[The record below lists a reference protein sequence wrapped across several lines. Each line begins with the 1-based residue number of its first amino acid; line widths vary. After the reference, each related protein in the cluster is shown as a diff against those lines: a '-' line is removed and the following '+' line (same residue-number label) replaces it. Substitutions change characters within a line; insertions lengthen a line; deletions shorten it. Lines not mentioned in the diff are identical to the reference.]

1 MTIRKFLIDIC
12 GIFLGVSLTE
22 SIERLIDEFSILA
35 LCSFLIV
42 AFLSL
47 NFFFAKVK
55 QLTEE
60 DEVITLFGFVVHVV
74 TLACFATMAFALNN
88 FILFMSTHIGM
99 RISDI
104 LLIMS
109 HNQWKRKNIEKME
122 SRWLIF
128 DISYLLI
135 LIIFIVSVV
144 LIKIELLEIIFM
156 IIYLLMSIFEALFD
170 FVINKKEYGMAA
182 NEMEKESENNT
193 EVPLSQLEEKT

>member
-22 SIERLIDEFSILA
+22 SIERLIDEFSILS

-60 DEVITLFGFVVHVV
+60 DEVITLFGFVIHVV
-74 TLACFATMAFALNN
+74 TLACFATMAFSLNN

-104 LLIMS
+104 LLVMS

-122 SRWLIF
+122 VRWLAF
-128 DISYLLI
+128 DISYLVI
-135 LIIFIVSVV
+135 LIIFIIIVV
-144 LIKIELLEIIFM
+144 LFKIEILEIVFM
-156 IIYLLMSIFEALFD
+156 ITYLLMSVFESLFD

-182 NEMEKESENNT
+182 NEIENDT
-193 EVPLSQLEEKT
+193 ETSVHQPEEEK